1 MSTSITTVTARAE
14 SGLSWT
20 IRLGKNMRKHWI
32 LYAMAFPGL
41 LWFLLFRYVP
51 VLGSVI
57 AFQDFQI
64 FNGIWDSPWVGF
76 KHFEYIFTYSNL
88 VNVLRNTLLIS
99 LYQLI
104 FGFPAPVIL
113 ALMLNE
119 VRKKWFKRSLQTL
132 FYLPHFISWVIIGG
146 IIFELLSLDGIVNVL
161 LQQFGGEPILYMQKP
176 EYFRSIVVLSSIWK
190 EVGWSAIIYL
200 AALTGINPSLYEA
213 ATVDGAGKWR
223 QLTSITLPSLLPT
236 IMILL
241 LLRIGNFLELG
252 FEQIYVFLTPLTFSV
267 GDILDT
273 YVFRAGVLEG
283 NYSVTTAVGLFKS
296 LVGFAMLWVG
306 NYISR
311 KSTGESL
318 F

>member
-1 MSTSITTVTARAE
+1 
-14 SGLSWT
+14 
-20 IRLGKNMRKHWI
+20 MRKHWI

>member
-1 MSTSITTVTARAE
+1 
-14 SGLSWT
+14 
-20 IRLGKNMRKHWI
+20 MRKHWI
-32 LYAMAFPGL
+32 LYVMAFPGL

-64 FNGIWDSPWVGF
+64 FNGIGDSPWVGF

-88 VNVLRNTLLIS
+88 IDVLRNTLLIS
-99 LYQLI
+99 LYQLV

-146 IIFELLSLDGIVNVL
+146 IFFELLSLDGIVNGLVR
-161 LQQFGGEPILYMQKP
+161 QFGGEPILFMQQP

-296 LVGFAMLWVG
+296 VVGFTMLWVG

-318 F
+318 Y

>member
-1 MSTSITTVTARAE
+1 
-14 SGLSWT
+14 
-20 IRLGKNMRKHWI
+20 
-32 LYAMAFPGL
+32 MAFPGL

-64 FNGIWDSPWVGF
+64 FNGIGDSPWVGF

-88 VNVLRNTLLIS
+88 IDVLRNTLLIS
-99 LYQLI
+99 LYQLV

-146 IIFELLSLDGIVNVL
+146 IFFELLSLDGIVNGLVR
-161 LQQFGGEPILYMQKP
+161 QFGGEPILFMQQP

-296 LVGFAMLWVG
+296 VVGFTMLWVG

-318 F
+318 Y